1 MSGAT
6 DPGIVSGSDPR
17 TRTLDYRPDI
27 DGLRALAVML
37 VVLNHVGVALFS
49 GGYVGVDVFCVISGY
64 LITGLI
70 AVQQR
75 QGRFSLRAFYM
86 RRAER
91 LLPALYA
98 MMLFVLVA
106 GWWLLIPSDYSGLAQ
121 SALSAVGLGANI
133 YFWGTSGGYFSPDA
147 AALPLLHVWSLSLEE
162 QFYLLWPMALLG
174 LMKLRS
180 KGPRIG
186 LTSLAAV
193 ASFSLAQF
201 SVAQGSTAAYF
212 LLPHRAGEFLVGALL
227 FQLSGTWPRSGRRSL
242 AISAG
247 FLGLG
252 LVLGSALTLHADS
265 PFPGLVAL
273 APCVGAAL
281 LIAAAGAG
289 DNPVSRGLSV
299 RPIVFVG
306 RISYSVYLWHWPLV
320 SFLHYARVEF
330 TLSVVVGVVSASL
343 LLGLASWALFERSF
357 RLQFARRHRPALAAG
372 GLVAVAIVAGP
383 IAIHVSDGF
392 PQRFPY
398 ALLTQ
403 DELLAE
409 RARYWRDLPAAKY
422 RFSGT
427 ADIPQTLI
435 VGNSHAYDLAYA
447 LTENGYPGEV
457 KLIGTTQLC
466 ANFGATAVQ
475 AVDAEHC
482 AERRSAVLQSHA
494 LKSADVILLHDH
506 WPIDDLG
513 SLTVMIQDL
522 REVTAAP
529 IVVFGP
535 KMTFTDDVLAISRAA
550 QGRRYITVGAI
561 NRFSTGYQDR
571 SKVERDRRL
580 KAFFASR
587 EFENVRYV
595 SALDVQCGRAI
606 GCDIL
611 SSEGGYL
618 YFDAGH
624 FTLGG
629 ARMFGARLRAAHPVL
644 FAPPNKKAPP
654 AGGRRGS

>member
-1 MSGAT
+1 
-6 DPGIVSGSDPR
+6 
-17 TRTLDYRPDI
+17 
-27 DGLRALAVML
+27 ML
-37 VVLNHVGVALFS
+37 VVLNHAGVALFS

-64 LITGLI
+64 LITGVI
-70 AVQQR
+70 SVQQR
-75 QGRFSLRAFYM
+75 QGRFSLRSFYI

-106 GWWLLIPSDYSGLAQ
+106 GWWLLIPSDYSGLAH
-121 SALSAVGLGANI
+121 SALSAVGLGANV

-162 QFYLLWPMALLG
+162 QFYLLWPVAFLG
-174 LMKLRS
+174 LMKLKS
-180 KGPRIG
+180 KGLRIG
-186 LTSLAAV
+186 LTGLAAV
-193 ASFSLAQF
+193 ASFSLAQY

-212 LLPHRAGEFLVGALL
+212 LLPHRAGEFLIGALL
-227 FQLSGTWPRSGRRSL
+227 FLLSGTWPRQGRRSL
-242 AISAG
+242 AIGAG
-247 FLGLG
+247 LLGLG
-252 LVLGSALTLHADS
+252 LVLGSALMLRADS
-265 PFPGLVAL
+265 PFPGVAAL
-273 APCVGAAL
+273 GPCVGAAL

-289 DNPVSRGLSV
+289 PNPVSRGLSV
-299 RPIVFVG
+299 RPVVFVG

-330 TLSVVVGVVSASL
+330 TLAVVIGVVSASL
-343 LLGLASWALFERSF
+343 LLGWVSWALLERSF
-357 RLQFARRHRPALAAG
+357 RLQLAGRHRPALAAG
-372 GLVAVAIVAGP
+372 GLVAAAIIAGP

-409 RARYWRDLPAAKY
+409 RARYWRDLPAAKS
-422 RFSGT
+422 RFSGA

-435 VGNSHAYDLAYA
+435 IGNSHAYDLAYS

-482 AERRSAVLQSHA
+482 AERRSAVLKSHA
-494 LKSADVILLHDH
+494 LKSADIILLHDH
-506 WPIDDLG
+506 WPIDDLDG
-513 SLTVMIQDL
+513 LTAIIQEM
-522 REVTAAP
+522 RKVTAVP

-535 KMTFTDDVLAISRAA
+535 KMTFTDDVLAISKAA
-550 QGRRYITVGAI
+550 QGRRHITVGAI

-580 KAFFASR
+580 EVFFLSS
-587 EFENVRYV
+587 EFEDVRYV
-595 SALDVQCGRAI
+595 SVLDVQCGRPLT
-606 GCDIL
+606 CDIL
-611 SSEGGYL
+611 SSEGAYL

-629 ARMFGARLRAAHPVL
+629 ARMFGARLRAAHPAL
-644 FAPPNKKAPP
+644 FASPKKKAPP